1 MLHTVLR
8 AVRRLAAHRKSLLP
22 PISRL
27 EPATLHGKALP
38 MTTHQD
44 AAEQLRVIRTM
55 MERAT
60 IFRALSG
67 EAALLGGAMA
77 LAAGWI
83 SEPRTGWAWGSVW
96 LGGLA
101 VVMIF
106 AVWQLH
112 RLSMAHE
119 RPFWSHGLKV
129 ALRGALPSL
138 IAGGFLG
145 LLYLKYGSRQPGY
158 PKAEYF
164 AASFW
169 ILHYGLALL
178 AIREFAPKSMTWLG
192 IAFLATGIGAF
203 ASCTFIQSM
212 TPLLAR
218 LGPSGLM
225 AATFGGFHLLY
236 GAAIVTTTRR
246 DRPGA

>member
-1 MLHTVLR
+1 
-8 AVRRLAAHRKSLLP
+8 
-22 PISRL
+22 
-27 EPATLHGKALP
+27 
-38 MTTHQD
+38 MTTHQE

-67 EAALLGGAMA
+67 EAALMGGAMS

-83 SEPRTGWAWGSVW
+83 SEDRHGWKWGNVW

-101 VVMIF
+101 IVLVF
-106 AVWQLH
+106 AVWQLLRAAQSH
-112 RLSMAHE
+112 NRTV
-119 RPFWSHGLKV
+119 WSHGLKV
-129 ALRGALPSL
+129 ALRGAAPSL
-138 IAGGFLG
+138 VVGGFVG
-145 LLYLKYGSRQPGY
+145 LLYLRYGIPGS
-158 PKAEYF
+158 EML
-164 AASFW
+164 AACFW

-178 AIREFAPKSMTWLG
+178 AIREFAPKSMVWLG
-192 IAFLATGIGAF
+192 LAFLLVGLVA
-203 ASCTFIQSM
+203 
-212 TPLLAR
+212 LAGSTLFQTMQPMLNR

-246 DRPGA
+246 DGPGA

>member
-1 MLHTVLR
+1 
-8 AVRRLAAHRKSLLP
+8 
-22 PISRL
+22 
-27 EPATLHGKALP
+27 
-38 MTTHQD
+38 MTTHQE

-67 EAALLGGAMA
+67 EAALLGGAMS

-83 SEPRTGWAWGSVW
+83 SDDKTNWAWGSVW
-96 LGGLA
+96 LAGLA
-101 VVMIF
+101 VVLVF
-106 AVWQLH
+106 AIWQLH
-112 RLSMAHE
+112 RLSQAHE
-119 RPFWSHGLKV
+119 RPFWSHWLKV

-138 IAGGFLG
+138 VAGGFLG
-145 LLYLKYGSRQPGY
+145 LLYLKYGSRDAGY
-158 PKAEYF
+158 PKAELF

-178 AIREFAPKSMTWLG
+178 AIREFAPKSMAWLG

-203 ASCTFIQSM
+203 AACTFIQSM
-212 TPLLAR
+212 NPFLNR

-246 DRPGA
+246 EGPGA

>member
-1 MLHTVLR
+1 
-8 AVRRLAAHRKSLLP
+8 
-22 PISRL
+22 
-27 EPATLHGKALP
+27 
-38 MTTHQD
+38 MTTHQE

-67 EAALLGGAMA
+67 EAALLGGAMS
-77 LAAGWI
+77 LLAGWL
-83 SEPRTGWAWGSVW
+83 SEPRIGWAWGSVW

-101 VVMIF
+101 VVLLF
-106 AVWQLH
+106 AGWQLH
-112 RLSMAHE
+112 RISRAND

-138 IAGGFLG
+138 VAGGFLG
-145 LLYLKYGSRQPGY
+145 LLYLKYGARDSASPR
-158 PKAEYF
+158 AELL

-169 ILHYGLALL
+169 ILHYGLALM
-178 AIREFAPKSMTWLG
+178 ASREFAPKSMVWLG
-192 IAFLATGIGAF
+192 LAFLVTGIAAF

-212 TPLLAR
+212 LPHLYR

-236 GAAIVTTTRR
+236 GAAIVTTPPRGK
-246 DRPGA
+246 PGA

>member
-1 MLHTVLR
+1 
-8 AVRRLAAHRKSLLP
+8 
-22 PISRL
+22 
-27 EPATLHGKALP
+27 
-38 MTTHQD
+38 MTTHQE

-77 LAAGWI
+77 LAAGWL
-83 SEPRTGWAWGSVW
+83 SEPRMGWAWGSIW
-96 LGGLA
+96 LGGLL

-106 AVWQLH
+106 AAWQLH
-112 RLSMAHE
+112 RLSQAHE

-145 LLYLKYGSRQPGY
+145 LLYLKYGARSPGY
-158 PKAEYF
+158 PKAEMF

-169 ILHYGLALL
+169 VLHYGLALL
-178 AIREFAPKSMTWLG
+178 AIREFAPKSMVWLG
-192 IAFLATGIGAF
+192 LAFLASGIWAF
-203 ASCTFIQSM
+203 AACTFIHSM
-212 TPLLAR
+212 NPLLNR

-246 DRPGA
+246 DGPGA